1 MWLNEINVSEFSK
14 DPDKL
19 ATMVLNYDMK
29 TLWDVNEADGIA
41 KALNVTINE
50 GVKSSEL
57 STRQETYGFNKYTK
71 KPSKSFLMF
80 VWDAL
85 HDLTL
90 IILIIRAI
98 ISISVRLA
106 TEGLARWDI

>member
-1 MWLNEINVSEFSK
+1 
-14 DPDKL
+14 
-19 ATMVLNYDMK
+19 MVRNNDMK
-29 TLWDVNEADGIA
+29 TLWAVNGAGGIA
-41 KALNVTINE
+41 KALNVSINE

-57 STRQETYGFNKYTK
+57 STRQETYGFNKYTE

-90 IILIIRAI
+90 IILIVCAI
-98 ISISVRLA
+98 ISIGVGLA
-106 TEGLARWDI
+106 TEGLA